1 MLNLETDA
9 SYVASMGIGT
19 PPQTF
24 DIILDTGSSDLW
36 VADSSCNNCPPSITL
51 FDHTKSTSFN
61 PSNAAATIPYGQ
73 GKVSGQVIQEV
84 VNMSGL
90 SVPSQTILAA
100 TVLAQDIVS
109 APASGLMGLAFAG
122 LAATK
127 STPFWQSLSN
137 SGQLASSEFAFQ
149 LTRERGNPNPVTTAG
164 YGGLFTLGGTNTS
177 LFTGSIEFLNIVNSA
192 SPTYWLLSMAA
203 ITVQGKSVPLTSAI
217 LSAIDTGTTLIG
229 GPTATVQ
236 AIWAAVGGQPMPQTP
251 GFFQYPCKTSIN
263 ISISFGGQTWP
274 IDPRDMNFAPV
285 DPQGRQC
292 VGAIFDLS
300 LGTNI
305 VNGGGNPDWV
315 IGDTFLKN
323 VYSVFRNNPPSVG
336 FAQLSAA
343 AGGSGAPG
351 AAPSGTP
358 SSTSTSGSLS
368 NKVSRTAVIES
379 IFTFASLLVYRF
391 L

>member
-1 MLNLETDA
+1 M
-9 SYVASMGIGT
+9 
-19 PPQTF
+19 
-24 DIILDTGSSDLW
+24 
-36 VADSSCNNCPPSITL
+36 
-51 FDHTKSTSFN
+51 
-61 PSNAAATIPYGQ
+61 
-73 GKVSGQVIQEV
+73 
-84 VNMSGL
+84 
-90 SVPSQTILAA
+90 AA

-192 SPTYWLLSMAA
+192 SPTYWLLSMAGERICSTEVIFTFTRHDFTA

-251 GFFQYPCKTSIN
+251 GFFQYRTFIV
-263 ISISFGGQTWP
+263 SF
-274 IDPRDMNFAPV
+274 
-285 DPQGRQC
+285 
-292 VGAIFDLS
+292 
-300 LGTNI
+300 
-305 VNGGGNPDWV
+305 
-315 IGDTFLKN
+315 
-323 VYSVFRNNPPSVG
+323 SVG
-336 FAQLSAA
+336 SF
-343 AGGSGAPG
+343 
-351 AAPSGTP
+351 
-358 SSTSTSGSLS
+358 
-368 NKVSRTAVIES
+368 
-379 IFTFASLLVYRF
+379 
-391 L
+391 